1 MRNILFRLYS
11 VRFIAVSV
19 RIDNRYILND
29 CAMLNHIKQTS
40 VARFHTLYR
49 VPFAV
54 EQARKISAIFIF
66 IRIAGRIAEHEIDF
80 RHIDIRIEFIPTFQ
94 SGCFGRRLI
103 QISRKSLQLRRIGN
117 NIFPYRDRNFV
128 NTIHSAVFGEHSKYC
143 FTVRRGFER
152 FRRKGKH
159 AVFIR
164 TFDFVS
170 VCIFQGNKL
179 ALYLS
184 FFRSDRQFFIAIRL
198 AQFIVLFQ
206 RYRRC
211 GFFYGN
217 FDRSFYRFRPI
228 ANRFAFTRKDKRI
241 DERICAAFGR
251 SKRTVCRNIDLF
263 SVQQSTRNFKRKI
276 GNNVAA
282 RPSKAA
288 ILRYT
293 YLLRIGMI
301 FFVEKKRNLAK
312 FRNRRHYN
320 VFRFNAV
327 CGTEIKLLVLF
338 DSSDYKLNGIDTER
352 NAVHHGRRR
361 HLVYIHVNG
370 CPA

>member
-1 MRNILFRLYS
+1 M
-11 VRFIAVSV
+11 
-19 RIDNRYILND
+19 
-29 CAMLNHIKQTS
+29 
-40 VARFHTLYR
+40 
-49 VPFAV
+49 
-54 EQARKISAIFIF
+54 
-66 IRIAGRIAEHEIDF
+66 
-80 RHIDIRIEFIPTFQ
+80 
-94 SGCFGRRLI
+94 
-103 QISRKSLQLRRIGN
+103 
-117 NIFPYRDRNFV
+117 
-128 NTIHSAVFGEHSKYC
+128 
-143 FTVRRGFER
+143 
-152 FRRKGKH
+152 
-159 AVFIR
+159 
-164 TFDFVS
+164 
-170 VCIFQGNKL
+170 
-179 ALYLS
+179 
-184 FFRSDRQFFIAIRL
+184 
-198 AQFIVLFQ
+198 LFQ